1 MAIIVETWV
10 SVVSRRASMQLK
22 RCSTD
27 EGPYSALRGRVNSVG
42 FQPDERLIPYLE
54 LAGFGSAA
62 LIRTFDLRYDL
73 IYALVERWRP
83 ETHTF
88 HLPCRECT
96 VTIEDVAVQLGLP
109 IDENAVTGVVRAYI
123 MHLIG
128 GVLMPNANG
137 SKVHLMY
144 LPLLSN
150 LHNTRSYSWGSAV
163 LAMLYRELCRTT
175 APSAVDMGGCL
186 ILLQSW
192 ALYRMPFLAPIS
204 HQSYVFPLVNRWS
217 SNPGIEKSQTV
228 PIYRLMIE
236 NHAGEGFIWMSYSAP
251 EIMAVIPSSAHVHS
265 NLWCISAPIINFNVV
280 EWYHGNR
287 VLRQFGCIQYIP
299 TLPVQLGE
307 IHGMSKKGRYGDNW
321 EEVHEEYITIW
332 NNRFGRVPQMDRA
345 PDLQPSLEY
354 IQWYCET
361 GKPFL
366 FGGRSIVVPP
376 YTTRITQP
384 LRDLHHAPSERASR
398 ADLHLNYI
406 LGIVLIIQN

>member
-1 MAIIVETWV
+1 MKLDEEKK
-10 SVVSRRASMQLK
+10 SERREKKKATVRFCFSMIDG
-22 RCSTD
+22 RG
-27 EGPYSALRGRVNSVG
+27 EGPYRTLRGRVNSVG

-54 LAGFGSAA
+54 LVGFGSAA

-73 IYALVERWRP
+73 IFALVERWRP

-88 HLPCRECT
+88 HLTCGECT
-96 VTIEDVAVQLGLP
+96 VTLEDVVIQLGLP
-109 IDENAVTGVVRAYI
+109 IDGNTVTGAVRAYI
-123 MHLIG
+123 MHLIR
-128 GVLMPNANG
+128 GVLMPDANG

-163 LAMLYRELCRTT
+163 LAMLYRELCRTID
-175 APSAVDMGGCL
+175 PSAVDIGRCL

-192 ALYRMPFLAPIS
+192 ALYRMPFLASIS

-217 SNPGIEKSQTV
+217 TNPGIGRSSTV

-236 NHAGEGFIWMSYSAP
+236 NHAREGFIWMPYYAS
-251 EIMAVIPSSAHVHS
+251 EIMAVMPSSAHVHS

-307 IHGMSKKGRYGDNW
+307 IHGMSKRGRYGDNW
-321 EEVHEEYITIW
+321 
-332 NNRFGRVPQMDRA
+332 G
-345 PDLQPSLEY
+345 
-354 IQWYCET
+354 
-361 GKPFL
+361 
-366 FGGRSIVVPP
+366 
-376 YTTRITQP
+376 
-384 LRDLHHAPSERASR
+384 
-398 ADLHLNYI
+398 
-406 LGIVLIIQN
+406 

>member
-1 MAIIVETWV
+1 MKEPDGEAP
-10 SVVSRRASMQLK
+10 M
-22 RCSTD
+22 
-27 EGPYSALRGRVNSVG
+27 GPYRALRGCVNSVG

-54 LAGFGSAA
+54 LAGFRSTA
-62 LIRTFDLRYDL
+62 LIRTFNLRYDL
-73 IYALVERWRP
+73 ISALVERWRP
-83 ETHTF
+83 KTHTF
-88 HLPCRECT
+88 HLPCGECT
-96 VTIEDVAVQLGLP
+96 VTLEDVAVQLGLP
-109 IDENAVTGVVRAYI
+109 IDGNAVTGAVRAYI

-128 GVLMPNANG
+128 GVLMSDANG

-175 APSAVDMGGCL
+175 ASSAVDMGGCL
-186 ILLQSW
+186 MLLQSW
-192 ALYRMPFLAPIS
+192 ALYRMSFLASIS
-204 HQSYVFPLVNRWS
+204 HQSY
-217 SNPGIEKSQTV
+217 
-228 PIYRLMIE
+228 
-236 NHAGEGFIWMSYSAP
+236 FIWMSYSAP
-251 EIMAVIPSSAHVHS
+251 EIMAVMPSSAHVHS
-265 NLWCISAPIINFNVV
+265 NLWCISSPIINFNVV

-287 VLRQFGCIQYIP
+287 VLWQFDCIQYIP
-299 TLPVQLGE
+299 ILPVQLGE
-307 IHGMSKKGRYGDNW
+307 IHEMSKKERCGDNW

-384 LRDLHHAPSERASR
+384 LRDLHHAPERASERASEPSR
-398 ADLHLNYI
+398 SERTTF
-406 LGIVLIIQN
+406 